1 MEDNLHVQNG
11 ENLVIDWRSKEFLK
25 ETAKWAKFLAI
36 LGFIGIGLMV
46 LGSLVMLFAPSSLM
60 SNGDFPFGG
69 KIFMMLLY
77 LAFAVLYYF
86 PISYLYQFSENT
98 KKAIENN
105 DNNAIRDAF
114 EFLKSHYKFIGILT
128 IILLSFYAIII
139 FIGLIGAG
147 AAAMMN

>member
-1 MEDNLHVQNG
+1 MENNLHVENG
-11 ENLVIDWRSKEFLK
+11 ENLIIDWRSKEFLK
-25 ETAKWAKFLAI
+25 ETAKWTKFLAI
-36 LGFIGIGLMV
+36 LGFVGIGLMV

-114 EFLKSHYKFIGILT
+114 EFLKSHYKFMGILT
-128 IILLSFYAIII
+128 IILLSFYAIMI

>member
-1 MEDNLHVQNG
+1 MEDNLHVENG

-25 ETAKWAKFLAI
+25 ETAKWTKFLAI
-36 LGFIGIGLMV
+36 LGFVGIGLMV
-46 LGSLVMLFAPSSLM
+46 LGSLVMLFALSSLM

-114 EFLKSHYKFIGILT
+114 EFLKSHYKFMGILT
-128 IILLSFYAIII
+128 IILLAFYAIII

>member
-1 MEDNLHVQNG
+1 MEDNLHVENG

-25 ETAKWAKFLAI
+25 ETAKWTKFLAI
-36 LGFIGIGLMV
+36 LGFVGIGLMV

-114 EFLKSHYKFIGILT
+114 EFLKSHYKFMGILT
-128 IILLSFYAIII
+128 IILLAFYAIII
-139 FIGLIGAG
+139 FIALIGAG

>member
-1 MEDNLHVQNG
+1 MEDNLHVENG

-25 ETAKWAKFLAI
+25 ETAKWTKFLAI
-36 LGFIGIGLMV
+36 LGFVGIGLMV

-69 KIFMMLLY
+69 KIFIMLLY

-114 EFLKSHYKFIGILT
+114 EFLKSHYKFMGILT
-128 IILLSFYAIII
+128 IILLSFYAIMI

>member
-1 MEDNLHVQNG
+1 MENNLHVENG

-25 ETAKWAKFLAI
+25 ETAKWTKFLAI
-36 LGFIGIGLMV
+36 LGFVGIGLMV

-114 EFLKSHYKFIGILT
+114 EFLKSHYKFMGILT
-128 IILLSFYAIII
+128 IILLAFYAIII
-139 FIGLIGAG
+139 FIGIIGAG

>member
-1 MEDNLHVQNG
+1 MEDNLQVENG
-11 ENLVIDWRSKEFLK
+11 ENLIIDWRSKEFLK
-25 ETAKWAKFLAI
+25 ETAKWTKFLAI
-36 LGFIGIGLMV
+36 LGFVGIGLMV

-114 EFLKSHYKFIGILT
+114 EFLKSHYKFMGILT
-128 IILLSFYAIII
+128 IILLSFYAIMI

-147 AAAMMN
+147 TAAMMN

>member
-1 MEDNLHVQNG
+1 MEDNLHVENG

-25 ETAKWAKFLAI
+25 ETAKWTKFLAI
-36 LGFIGIGLMV
+36 LGFVGIGFMV

-114 EFLKSHYKFIGILT
+114 EFLKSHYKFMGILT
-128 IILLSFYAIII
+128 IILLSFYAIMI

-147 AAAMMN
+147 TAAMMN

>member
-1 MEDNLHVQNG
+1 MENNLHVENG

-25 ETAKWAKFLAI
+25 ETAKWTKFLAI
-36 LGFIGIGLMV
+36 LGFVGIGLMV

-114 EFLKSHYKFIGILT
+114 EFLKSHYKFMGILT

-147 AAAMMN
+147 ATAMMN

>member
-1 MEDNLHVQNG
+1 MENNLHVENG
-11 ENLVIDWRSKEFLK
+11 ENLIIDWRSKEFLK
-25 ETAKWAKFLAI
+25 ETAKWTKFLAI
-36 LGFIGIGLMV
+36 LGFVGIGLMV
-46 LGSLVMLFAPSSLM
+46 LGSLVMLFVPSSLM

-114 EFLKSHYKFIGILT
+114 EFLKSHYKFMGILT
-128 IILLSFYAIII
+128 IILLAFYAIII

>member
-1 MEDNLHVQNG
+1 MEDNLHVENG
-11 ENLVIDWRSKEFLK
+11 ENLIIDWRSKEFLK

-36 LGFIGIGLMV
+36 LGFVGIGFMV
-46 LGSLVMLFAPSSLM
+46 LGSLVMLFAPSSLI

-105 DNNAIRDAF
+105 DNNAIRNAF
-114 EFLKSHYKFIGILT
+114 EFLKSHYKFMGILT

>member
-1 MEDNLHVQNG
+1 MEDNLHVENG

-25 ETAKWAKFLAI
+25 ETAKWTKFLAI
-36 LGFIGIGLMV
+36 LGFVGIGLMV

-86 PISYLYQFSENT
+86 PISYLYQFSEKT

-114 EFLKSHYKFIGILT
+114 EFLKSHYKFMGILT
-128 IILLSFYAIII
+128 IILLAFYAIII

>member
-1 MEDNLHVQNG
+1 MEDNLHVENG

-25 ETAKWAKFLAI
+25 ETAKWTKFLAI
-36 LGFIGIGLMV
+36 LGFVGIGLMV

-114 EFLKSHYKFIGILT
+114 EFLKSHYKFMGILT

-147 AAAMMN
+147 TTAMMN

>member
-1 MEDNLHVQNG
+1 MEDNLHVENG
-11 ENLVIDWRSKEFLK
+11 ENLVINWRSKEFLK
-25 ETAKWAKFLAI
+25 ETAKWTKFLAI
-36 LGFIGIGLMV
+36 LGFVGIGLMV

-114 EFLKSHYKFIGILT
+114 EFLKSHYKFMGILT
-128 IILLSFYAIII
+128 IILLAFYAIII

>member
-1 MEDNLHVQNG
+1 MENNLHVENG

-25 ETAKWAKFLAI
+25 ETAKWTKFLAI
-36 LGFIGIGLMV
+36 LGFVGIGLMV

-114 EFLKSHYKFIGILT
+114 EFLKSHYKFMGILT

-147 AAAMMN
+147 AAVMMN

>member
-1 MEDNLHVQNG
+1 
-11 ENLVIDWRSKEFLK
+11 
-25 ETAKWAKFLAI
+25 
-36 LGFIGIGLMV
+36 MV

-114 EFLKSHYKFIGILT
+114 EFLKSHYKFMGILT

-147 AAAMMN
+147 TTAMMN

>member
-1 MEDNLHVQNG
+1 MEDNLHVENG

-25 ETAKWAKFLAI
+25 ETAKWTKFLAI
-36 LGFIGIGLMV
+36 LGFVGIGFMV

-114 EFLKSHYKFIGILT
+114 EFLKSHYKFMGILT
-128 IILLSFYAIII
+128 IILLAFYAIII

>member
-25 ETAKWAKFLAI
+25 ETAKWTKFLAI
-36 LGFIGIGLMV
+36 LGFVGIGLMV

-77 LAFAVLYYF
+77 LAFAVLAMVSMTEMTVF
-86 PISYLYQFSENT
+86 FCSSLKFSISFN
-98 KKAIENN
+98 
-105 DNNAIRDAF
+105 
-114 EFLKSHYKFIGILT
+114 FLKSFPFEGI
-128 IILLSFYAIII
+128 SV
-139 FIGLIGAG
+139 IGLSP
-147 AAAMMN
+147 NN

>member
-1 MEDNLHVQNG
+1 MEDNLHVENG

-25 ETAKWAKFLAI
+25 ETAKWTKSLAI
-36 LGFIGIGLMV
+36 LGFVGIGLMV

-114 EFLKSHYKFIGILT
+114 EFLKSHYKFMGILT
-128 IILLSFYAIII
+128 IILLAFYAIII

-147 AAAMMN
+147 AAALMN

>member
-25 ETAKWAKFLAI
+25 ETAKWTKFLAI
-36 LGFIGIGLMV
+36 LGFVGIGLMV

-114 EFLKSHYKFIGILT
+114 AFLKSHYKFMGILT
-128 IILLSFYAIII
+128 IILLAFYAIII

-147 AAAMMN
+147 TAAMMN

>member
-1 MEDNLHVQNG
+1 MEDNLHVENG

-25 ETAKWAKFLAI
+25 ETAKWTKFLAI
-36 LGFIGIGLMV
+36 LGFVGIGLMV

-69 KIFMMLLY
+69 KISMMLLY

-114 EFLKSHYKFIGILT
+114 EFLKSHYKFMGILT
-128 IILLSFYAIII
+128 IILLAFYAIII

>member
-25 ETAKWAKFLAI
+25 ETAKWTKFLAI
-36 LGFIGIGLMV
+36 LGFVGIGLMV

-114 EFLKSHYKFIGILT
+114 EFLKSHYKFMGILT
-128 IILLSFYAIII
+128 IILLAFYAIII

>member
-1 MEDNLHVQNG
+1 MEDNLHVENG

-25 ETAKWAKFLAI
+25 ETAKWSKFLAI
-36 LGFIGIGLMV
+36 LGFVGIGLMV

-114 EFLKSHYKFIGILT
+114 EFLKSHYKFMGILT
-128 IILLSFYAIII
+128 IILLSFYAIMI
-139 FIGLIGAG
+139 FIGLIGVG

>member
-1 MEDNLHVQNG
+1 MEDNLHVENG

-25 ETAKWAKFLAI
+25 ETAKWTKFLAI
-36 LGFIGIGLMV
+36 LGFVGIGLMV

-98 KKAIENN
+98 KKAIVNN

-114 EFLKSHYKFIGILT
+114 EFLKSHYKFMGILT
-128 IILLSFYAIII
+128 IILLAFYAIII

>member
-1 MEDNLHVQNG
+1 MEDNLHVENG

-25 ETAKWAKFLAI
+25 ETAKWTKFLAI
-36 LGFIGIGLMV
+36 LGFVGIGLMV
-46 LGSLVMLFAPSSLM
+46 LGSLVMLFVPSSLM

-114 EFLKSHYKFIGILT
+114 EFLKSHYKFMGILT
-128 IILLSFYAIII
+128 IILLAFYAIII

>member
-1 MEDNLHVQNG
+1 MEDYLHVENG

-25 ETAKWAKFLAI
+25 ETAKWTKFLAI
-36 LGFIGIGLMV
+36 LGFVGIGLMV
-46 LGSLVMLFAPSSLM
+46 LGSLVLLFAPSSLM

-114 EFLKSHYKFIGILT
+114 EFLKSHYKFMGILT
-128 IILLSFYAIII
+128 IILLAFYAIII

>member
-1 MEDNLHVQNG
+1 MEDNLHVENG

-25 ETAKWAKFLAI
+25 ETAKWTKFLAI
-36 LGFIGIGLMV
+36 LGFVGIGLMV

-114 EFLKSHYKFIGILT
+114 EFLKSHYKFMGILT
-128 IILLSFYAIII
+128 IILLAFYAIII
-139 FIGLIGAG
+139 FIGIKNIKRYLVIL
-147 AAAMMN
+147 

>member
-1 MEDNLHVQNG
+1 MEDNLHVENG

-25 ETAKWAKFLAI
+25 ETAKWTKFLAI
-36 LGFIGIGLMV
+36 LGFVGIGLMV

-114 EFLKSHYKFIGILT
+114 EFLNSHYKFMGILT
-128 IILLSFYAIII
+128 IILLAFYAIMI

>member
-25 ETAKWAKFLAI
+25 ETAKWTKFLAI
-36 LGFIGIGLMV
+36 LGFVGIGLMV

-114 EFLKSHYKFIGILT
+114 EFLKSHYKFMGILT
-128 IILLSFYAIII
+128 IILLAFYAIII

-147 AAAMMN
+147 TAAMMN

>member
-1 MEDNLHVQNG
+1 MEDNLHVENG
-11 ENLVIDWRSKEFLK
+11 ENLIIDWRSKEFLK
-25 ETAKWAKFLAI
+25 ETAKWTKFLSI
-36 LGFIGIGLMV
+36 LGFVGIGLMV

-86 PISYLYQFSENT
+86 PVSYLYQFSENT

-114 EFLKSHYKFIGILT
+114 EFLKSHYKFMGILT
-128 IILLSFYAIII
+128 IILLSFYAIMI

>member
-1 MEDNLHVQNG
+1 MEDNLRVENG

-25 ETAKWAKFLAI
+25 ETAKWTKFLAI
-36 LGFIGIGLMV
+36 LGFVGIGLMV

-114 EFLKSHYKFIGILT
+114 EFLKSHYKFMGILT
-128 IILLSFYAIII
+128 IILLAFYAIII

>member
-1 MEDNLHVQNG
+1 MEDNLHVENG
-11 ENLVIDWRSKEFLK
+11 ENLIIDWRSKEFLK
-25 ETAKWAKFLAI
+25 ETAKWTKFLAI
-36 LGFIGIGLMV
+36 LGFVGIGFMV

-114 EFLKSHYKFIGILT
+114 EFLKSHYKFMGILT
-128 IILLSFYAIII
+128 IILLAFYAIII

>member
-25 ETAKWAKFLAI
+25 ETAKWTKFLAI
-36 LGFIGIGLMV
+36 LGFVGIGLMV

-69 KIFMMLLY
+69 KIFMMILY

-114 EFLKSHYKFIGILT
+114 EFLKSHYKFMGILT

-139 FIGLIGAG
+139 FIGIIGAG

>member
-1 MEDNLHVQNG
+1 MEDNLHVENG
-11 ENLVIDWRSKEFLK
+11 ENLVIYWRSKEFLK
-25 ETAKWAKFLAI
+25 ETAKWTKFLAI
-36 LGFIGIGLMV
+36 LGFVGIGLMV

-114 EFLKSHYKFIGILT
+114 EFLKSHYKFMGILT
-128 IILLSFYAIII
+128 IILLAFYAIII

>member
-1 MEDNLHVQNG
+1 MEDNLHVENG

-25 ETAKWAKFLAI
+25 ETAKWTKFLAI
-36 LGFIGIGLMV
+36 LGFVGIGFMV

-114 EFLKSHYKFIGILT
+114 EFLKSHYKFMGILT
-128 IILLSFYAIII
+128 IILLSFYAIMI

>member
-1 MEDNLHVQNG
+1 MENNLHVENG
-11 ENLVIDWRSKEFLK
+11 ENLIIDWRSKEFLK
-25 ETAKWAKFLAI
+25 ETAKWTKFLAI
-36 LGFIGIGLMV
+36 LGFVGIGLMV
-46 LGSLVMLFAPSSLM
+46 LGSLVMLFVPSSLM

-114 EFLKSHYKFIGILT
+114 EFLKSHYKFMGILT

-147 AAAMMN
+147 TAAMMN

>member
-1 MEDNLHVQNG
+1 MENNLHVENG

-25 ETAKWAKFLAI
+25 ETAKRTKFLAI
-36 LGFIGIGLMV
+36 LGFVGIGLMV

-114 EFLKSHYKFIGILT
+114 EFLKSHYKFMGILT
-128 IILLSFYAIII
+128 IILLAFYAIII

>member
-1 MEDNLHVQNG
+1 MENNLHVENG
-11 ENLVIDWRSKEFLK
+11 ENLIIDWRSKECLK
-25 ETAKWAKFLAI
+25 ETAKWTKFLAI
-36 LGFIGIGLMV
+36 LGFVGIGLMV

-114 EFLKSHYKFIGILT
+114 EFLKSHYKIMGILT
-128 IILLSFYAIII
+128 IILLAFYAIII

>member
-1 MEDNLHVQNG
+1 MEDNLHVENG

-25 ETAKWAKFLAI
+25 ETAKWTKFLAI
-36 LGFIGIGLMV
+36 LGFVGIGLMV

-77 LAFAVLYYF
+77 LASAVLYYF

-114 EFLKSHYKFIGILT
+114 EFLKSHYKFMGILT
-128 IILLSFYAIII
+128 IILLAFYAIII

>member
-1 MEDNLHVQNG
+1 MEDNLQVENG

-25 ETAKWAKFLAI
+25 ETAKWTKFLAI
-36 LGFIGIGLMV
+36 LGFVGIGLMV

-114 EFLKSHYKFIGILT
+114 EFLKSHYKFMGILT

-147 AAAMMN
+147 TAAMMN